1 MTAITQR
8 PCSIHVEIADTWPRV
23 AVDIEI
29 RVGNKLDDQL
39 VLPCGQ
45 VFAFRTQA
53 GCSKPLGRYVMR
65 CREDLDSFVGMLCN
79 GIAASDD
86 GLICVRPAGKGPTDK
101 SRKIRV
107 AATFKG
113 AGQWGDESETRV
125 HTLTV
130 PISQLFE
137 HGGKLFAPRWLIRQ
151 TLRKRIGQWPATGG
165 EGEGWFDKRHLWPTF
180 HTLAAE
186 FDARELR
193 KQEKGA

>member
-8 PCSIHVEIADTWPRV
+8 PRSIHVEIADTWPRV

-86 GLICVRPAGKGPTDK
+86 GLICVRPAGRGRLTKVGKFALPRRSKAQANGGTSQRPECTR
-101 SRKIRV
+101 SRFPL
-107 AATFKG
+107 ANCSSTG
-113 AGQWGDESETRV
+113 ENCSP
-125 HTLTV
+125 L
-130 PISQLFE
+130 
-137 HGGKLFAPRWLIRQ
+137 GG
-151 TLRKRIGQWPATGG
+151 
-165 EGEGWFDKRHLWPTF
+165 
-180 HTLAAE
+180 
-186 FDARELR
+186 
-193 KQEKGA
+193 